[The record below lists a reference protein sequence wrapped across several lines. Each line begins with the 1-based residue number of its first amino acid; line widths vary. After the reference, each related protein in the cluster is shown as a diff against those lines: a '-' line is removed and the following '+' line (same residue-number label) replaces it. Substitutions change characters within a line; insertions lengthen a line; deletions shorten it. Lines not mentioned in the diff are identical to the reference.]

1 MATQRLSPAS
11 LVAIVVLAGL
21 AAGTYWLVQR
31 TLPSDA
37 DRAPYVKQ
45 HIPDYFADDMV
56 ISTLSATGLTQY
68 RVNAVHMTHFEDDQT
83 TAMTMPAVRAF
94 TPNQPEVTA
103 TSKRGTLNADMSVV
117 DLYDDAV
124 VVRQAGPRDP
134 EMRALSEHF
143 QVLVNDDIVRT
154 ELPVQLFRGASVM
167 YGDGMIF
174 NNISRAVQLLG
185 NVHGTIQPAELGG
198 TRPTPAAA
206 PSAPTQTKPGPKTP

>member
-11 LVAIVVLAGL
+11 LIAIVVLAGL